1 MLEGLG
7 FLERESVHAW
17 CGEGER
23 ERGTENS
30 RQAHAQRGARC
41 RARSCDPEIVTCAEI
56 GSLTLG

>member
-30 RQAHAQRGARC
+30 KQAHAQHRAQC
-41 RARSCDPEIVTCAEI
+41 RARSYDPEIMTCAEI
-56 GSLTLG
+56 KSLTLS